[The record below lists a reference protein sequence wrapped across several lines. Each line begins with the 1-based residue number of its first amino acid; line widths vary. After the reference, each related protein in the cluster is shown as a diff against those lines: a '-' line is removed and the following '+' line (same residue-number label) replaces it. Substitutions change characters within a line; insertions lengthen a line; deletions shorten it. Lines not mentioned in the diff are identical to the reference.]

1 MARKLGVDEVLQRL
15 FDDDFGLSEDDSS
28 DEDGEGIFAYAGEQ
42 HFDAAEAAALSSGVA
57 FNPGSVPEGNAEASA
72 SK

>member
-28 DEDGEGIFAYAGEQ
+28 DEDGEGIFAYAGQ
-42 HFDAAEAAALSSGVA
+42 Q
-57 FNPGSVPEGNAEASA
+57 
-72 SK
+72 

>member
-28 DEDGEGIFAYAGEQ
+28 DKDGEGILPTL
-42 HFDAAEAAALSSGVA
+42 DSSILMLLGRQL
-57 FNPGSVPEGNAEASA
+57 
-72 SK
+72 

>member
-1 MARKLGVDEVLQRL
+1 MARKLGVDKVLQRL

-28 DEDGEGIFAYAGEQ
+28 DEDGEGIFAYAGQQ
-42 HFDAAEAAALSSGVA
+42 HFDAAAALSSGVA